1 MPRTDGW
8 AGVGPPSQ
16 WLEMCYMSSAVDY
29 LCVMWALVEI
39 WPEGVI
45 NLMHQAVMI
54 RPMSGSQERMS
65 VSMTSDDRALIETAA
80 KDAGVSVSAWMVQA
94 AREEARWAIARKM
107 ADEIAAEAGVTD
119 EDRAWARSVLGLDSD
134 D

>member
-1 MPRTDGW
+1 
-8 AGVGPPSQ
+8 
-16 WLEMCYMSSAVDY
+16 
-29 LCVMWALVEI
+29 
-39 WPEGVI
+39 
-45 NLMHQAVMI
+45 
-54 RPMSGSQERMS
+54 MS
-65 VSMTSDDRALIETAA
+65 VSMTSDDRALIEAAA

-107 ADEIAAEAGVTD
+107 ADEIAAEVGVTD

>member
-1 MPRTDGW
+1 
-8 AGVGPPSQ
+8 
-16 WLEMCYMSSAVDY
+16 
-29 LCVMWALVEI
+29 
-39 WPEGVI
+39 
-45 NLMHQAVMI
+45 MHQAVMI

>member
-1 MPRTDGW
+1 MARPR
-8 AGVGPPSQ
+8 
-16 WLEMCYMSSAVDY
+16 
-29 LCVMWALVEI
+29 
-39 WPEGVI
+39 GVI

-54 RPMSGSQERMS
+54 RPVSGSQERMS
-65 VSMTSDDRALIETAA
+65 VSMTSDDRALIEAAA

-107 ADEIAAEAGVTD
+107 ADELAAEAGVTD
-119 EDRAWARSVLGLDSD
+119 EDRAWARSVLGLDND